1 MFGRSLRKHIV
12 LANGLHERGVE
23 FVFLGESI
31 NTTTLGGELVFHV
44 LGAVAG
50 LERDLTIERTMV
62 RLEAARACDG
72 KGDASL

>member
-1 MFGRSLRKHIV
+1 VNGLRKRV
-12 LANGLHERGVE
+12 VE
-23 FVFLGESI
+23 FVFLRESI

-50 LERDLTIERTMV
+50 LERDLTIRRTMV
-62 RLEAARACDG
+62 GLEAARTCDG